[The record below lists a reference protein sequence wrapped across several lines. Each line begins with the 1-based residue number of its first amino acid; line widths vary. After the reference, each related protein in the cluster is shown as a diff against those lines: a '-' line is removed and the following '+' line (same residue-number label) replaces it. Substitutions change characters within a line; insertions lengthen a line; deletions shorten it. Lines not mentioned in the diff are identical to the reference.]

1 MASVQL
7 TGSVP
12 QPSVP
17 VAVGVLSGAEK
28 LLDTP
33 SPASSGADVDT
44 RLSAD
49 GQLQSTLAALQDA
62 LHKLASP
69 QTWLATRAR
78 SSDPDAVSAV
88 SDAGAR
94 PGQYAVKVTQLA
106 QGQVSSF
113 SSLSTPVALAVMH
126 VESGKWDAAQSTFAT
141 NPNWPKASITFGPK
155 DTSMEEVRDRI
166 NAAGVGVLATVVSDA
181 TGTRLILRSTGTGV
195 MQGFRTTAE
204 STSGARA
211 SEQMPMDDAAVQALA
226 SGWGSVRLEQP
237 ARDAQIEVDG
247 QSVNSADGTAFHA
260 QTGLYLRANQVT
272 ERAITVTVEPDLS
285 AMQEGVQRVASAFNA
300 LREQLESPEAANLSR
315 ERTEGAHALLD
326 AVAKVVNGA
335 RGGSSP
341 RLSEFGISLD
351 TSGRMALNNDVLAQ
365 SLSQSPDRLRDLL
378 KLNALNAPPLDHVEV
393 PVAPDARV
401 EAGSP
406 SSAIARQRWLSQY
419 RLDEFVSA

>member
-69 QTWLATRAR
+69 QTWQATRAR

-126 VESGKWDAAQSTFAT
+126 VEALCGC
-141 NPNWPKASITFGPK
+141 
-155 DTSMEEVRDRI
+155 R
-166 NAAGVGVLATVVSDA
+166 
-181 TGTRLILRSTGTGV
+181 GTMS
-195 MQGFRTTAE
+195 
-204 STSGARA
+204 
-211 SEQMPMDDAAVQALA
+211 
-226 SGWGSVRLEQP
+226 
-237 ARDAQIEVDG
+237 
-247 QSVNSADGTAFHA
+247 
-260 QTGLYLRANQVT
+260 
-272 ERAITVTVEPDLS
+272 
-285 AMQEGVQRVASAFNA
+285 
-300 LREQLESPEAANLSR
+300 
-315 ERTEGAHALLD
+315 
-326 AVAKVVNGA
+326 
-335 RGGSSP
+335 
-341 RLSEFGISLD
+341 
-351 TSGRMALNNDVLAQ
+351 
-365 SLSQSPDRLRDLL
+365 
-378 KLNALNAPPLDHVEV
+378 
-393 PVAPDARV
+393 
-401 EAGSP
+401 
-406 SSAIARQRWLSQY
+406 
-419 RLDEFVSA
+419 

>member
-49 GQLQSTLAALQDA
+49 GQLQSTLADLQDA

-69 QTWLATRAR
+69 QTWQATRAR

-181 TGTRLILRSTGTGV
+181 TGTRLILRSTGTGA

-204 STSGARA
+204 SSSGARA
-211 SEQMPMDDAAVQALA
+211 SEQMPMDDTDVQALA

-272 ERAITVTVEPDLS
+272 GHPVTVTVETDLRTV
-285 AMQEGVQRVASAFNA
+285 QDGVRDLAVTFNA
-300 LREQLESPEAANLSR
+300 LRDQLEGPEAENLSR
-315 ERTEGAHALLD
+315 ERTDKAHALLD
-326 AVAKVVNGA
+326 VVAKAVTGVNG
-335 RGGSSP
+335 GPVQG
-341 RLSEFGISLD
+341 LSEFGISLNA
-351 TSGRMALNNDVLAQ
+351 SGRMTLDKNTLAH
-365 SLSQSPDRLRDLL
+365 SLSQHPDRLQALL
-378 KLNALNAPPLDHVEV
+378 KIDGLGARQRQDVKS
-393 PVAPDARV
+393 PDAPV
-401 EAGSP
+401 EATA
-406 SSAIARQRWLSQY
+406 SSSTLARQRWLSQY
-419 RLDEFVSA
+419 RSDEFASA